1 MINMT
6 EGGNLQQQIQI
17 LNMQKQQLSAQQ
29 KEFDNALEELKNA
42 KGLVYKSAG
51 NLLIEVS
58 KEDAKKEL
66 EEKQE
71 TITKLL
77 ETLELQEKRLNSKLK
92 NLEKE

>member
-71 TITKLL
+71 TITKRL

>member
-1 MINMT
+1 MT

-71 TITKLL
+71 TITKRL

>member
-1 MINMT
+1 MT
-6 EGGNLQQQIQI
+6 EGGNLQQQMQI

-58 KEDAKKEL
+58 KDDAKKEL
-66 EEKQE
+66 EDKKE
-71 TITKLL
+71 TISKRI
-77 ETLELQEKRLNSKLK
+77 ETLELQEKRLKSKVEDAK
-92 NLEKE
+92 KDN